1 MQDKMND
8 LPDEAFDR
16 RIHDAYESVSL
27 SPEAEGRIL
36 AALLE
41 AQASREQEAPRP
53 AEVLPGPASRRRPRL
68 AIALSAAAC
77 LALAFVAGRAALV
90 GGVRDG
96 ALSATLATEEAA
108 VSVSE
113 TDGAAEAPA
122 EGAAPYDAYDA
133 GAAAEDREESVA
145 VGESLDSLAVV
156 TGAYVVLEDGTT
168 FALATEGGALVEVG
182 PEVVGERAGSGEA
195 FSADGTFL
203 WGCELFA
210 PADGSGL
217 AGYLVACPDG
227 TNLCYLV
234 DLAS

>member
-8 LPDEAFDR
+8 LPDEAFDG

-41 AQASREQEAPRP
+41 AQASREQEAPRL

-90 GGVRDG
+90 GGARDS

-108 VSVSE
+108 VAEDYDEGAVPDQAAE
-113 TDGAAEAPA
+113 TTGEAFAAAEALDST
-122 EGAAPYDAYDA
+122 E
-133 GAAAEDREESVA
+133 
-145 VGESLDSLAVV
+145 ESLDSSAVV
-156 TGAYVVLEDGTT
+156 TGAYVALEDGTT
-168 FALATEGGALVEVG
+168 YALATEGGALVEAG
-182 PEVVGERAGSGEA
+182 PEVVGEPVGSGEA

>member
-1 MQDKMND
+1 MQDKMSD
-8 LPDEAFDR
+8 LPDEAFDG

-41 AQASREQEAPRP
+41 AQASHEQEAPRP

-90 GGVRDG
+90 GGARDS

-108 VSVSE
+108 VAEDYDESAVPDQAAE
-113 TDGAAEAPA
+113 TTGEAFAAAEALDST
-122 EGAAPYDAYDA
+122 E
-133 GAAAEDREESVA
+133 
-145 VGESLDSLAVV
+145 ESLDSSAVV
-156 TGAYVVLEDGTT
+156 TGAYVALEDGTT
-168 FALATEGGALVEVG
+168 YALATEGGALVEAG
-182 PEVVGERAGSGEA
+182 PEVVGEPVGSGEA